1 MLVVRMRNRR
11 GLALGFVDPAVLDE
25 HLAEHEADHRFE
37 LLVGERGWQR
47 SRGVTHVSMPG

>member
-1 MLVVRMRNRR
+1 MRNRR